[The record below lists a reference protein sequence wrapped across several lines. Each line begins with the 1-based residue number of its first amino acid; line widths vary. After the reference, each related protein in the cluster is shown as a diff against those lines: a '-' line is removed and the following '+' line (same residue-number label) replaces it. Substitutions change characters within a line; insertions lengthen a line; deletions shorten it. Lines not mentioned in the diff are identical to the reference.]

1 MRLVFSAA
9 LAAFLLV
16 ACGEK
21 LSLEQQIIATLQVME
36 EAAEQGEHFEFM
48 GYVANSFSG
57 QYGSM
62 DRREF
67 HRFMIFQ
74 INQNRRLHAQ
84 FFPIYVQKSGE
95 DLASAHFKLLVTGGG
110 GLLPESGRLFEVET
124 QWLRDGSDWTLEK
137 ADWEAVQLPDI
148 PTGKK

>member
-1 MRLVFSAA
+1 MRLAFSAA
-9 LAAFLLV
+9 LAVLLLV
-16 ACGEK
+16 ACGER
-21 LSLEQQIIATLQVME
+21 LSVEQQIIATLQVME
-36 EAAEQGEHFEFM
+36 EAAEQGEHFKFM

-84 FFPIYVQKSGE
+84 FFPIYVQESGK
-95 DLASAHFKLLVTGGG
+95 DLAFARFKLLVTGGG

-124 QWLRDGSDWTLEK
+124 QWLRDGSNWMLEK

>member
-1 MRLVFSAA
+1 MRLAFSAA
-9 LAAFLLV
+9 LAVLLLV

-21 LSLEQQIIATLQVME
+21 LSVEQQIIATLQVME

-84 FFPIYVQKSGE
+84 FFPIYVQESSK
-95 DLASAHFKLLVTGGG
+95 DLASAHFKLLVTGGA
-110 GLLPESGRLFEVET
+110 GLLPESGRLFEVKT
-124 QWLRDGSDWTLEK
+124 QWQRDGSDWMLEK
-137 ADWEAVQLPDI
+137 AEWEAVHLPDI
-148 PTGKK
+148 PAGKK

>member
-1 MRLVFSAA
+1 MRLAFSAA
-9 LAAFLLV
+9 LAVLLLV
-16 ACGEK
+16 ACGER
-21 LSLEQQIIATLQVME
+21 LSVEQQIIATLQVME
-36 EAAEQGEHFEFM
+36 ETAERGEHFEFM

-84 FFPIYVQKSGE
+84 FFPIYVQESGE

-124 QWLRDGSDWTLEK
+124 QWLRDGSNWMLEK